1 MARIHTSLINE
12 NECIG
17 DSLSS
22 INVSFENLDNS
33 VQSLSSH
40 IALQAT
46 TNTNQSSLISNL
58 DAEITDVTTQVFA
71 PGSILQIK
79 YKESSIVQDI
89 TSPNIAQI
97 SNLILSIT
105 PKRANS
111 KILLQ
116 ANINSN
122 GRYVASYGFLQIF
135 SAGSAQGIGGV
146 TNSNSVNAI
155 ATTYF
160 GDNVDTNMHNTS
172 ITYLHT
178 PSYSLGQTLSYAP
191 GACSSW
197 GGTSQLLRI
206 NNRTTY
212 NDMFSVST
220 ITLTEIAT

>member
-33 VQSLSSH
+33 VQSLSGLV
-40 IALQAT
+40 ALQAT

-71 PGSILQIK
+71 PNSILQIV
-79 YKESSIVQDI
+79 YKESSVVQDI

-97 SNLILSIT
+97 NDLILSIT
-105 PKRANS
+105 PKKANS

-135 SAGSAQGIGGV
+135 SAGSTQRIGGV
-146 TNSNSVNAI
+146 NNTNSENAI
-155 ATTYF
+155 ATTFF
-160 GDNVDTNMHNTS
+160 GENVSTNMYNTS

-197 GGTSQLLRI
+197 NGTSRLLKI
-206 NNRTTY
+206 NNRSN

>member
-1 MARIHTSLINE
+1 MARIHTSFIDE

-22 INVSFENLDNS
+22 INVNFENLDNS
-33 VQSLSSH
+33 VQGLSGHVAS
-40 IALQAT
+40 QAA
-46 TNTNQSSLISNL
+46 TNTAQSTLITNL
-58 DAEITDVTTQVFA
+58 NAGVANVTTQVFA
-71 PGSILQIK
+71 PGSILQMV

-97 SNLILSIT
+97 SNLVLSIT

-146 TNSNSVNAI
+146 TNSNSLNAI

-160 GDNVDTNMHNTS
+160 GDNVGTNMHNTS

-178 PSYSLGQTLSYAP
+178 PSYSLGNTLSYAP

-197 GGTSQLLRI
+197 SGTSQLLRI
-206 NNRTTY
+206 NNRVTY

>member
-1 MARIHTSLINE
+1 MARIHTSFINE

-33 VQSLSSH
+33 VQSLSGHVAS
-40 IALQAT
+40 QAA
-46 TNTNQSSLISNL
+46 TNTAQSALITNL
-58 DAEITDVTTQVFA
+58 NAGVVNVTTQVFA

-97 SNLILSIT
+97 SNLVLSIT

-135 SAGSAQGIGGV
+135 SAGSAQRIGGV
-146 TNSNSVNAI
+146 TNSNSANAI

-160 GDNVDTNMHNTS
+160 GDNVDTNMRNTS

-178 PSYSLGQTLSYAP
+178 PSYSLGNTISYAP

-197 GGTSQLLRI
+197 KGTNRLLRI
-206 NNRTTY
+206 NNRDTY
-212 NDMFSVST
+212 DDMFSVST

>member
-33 VQSLSSH
+33 VQSLSGLV
-40 IALQAT
+40 ALQAT

-71 PGSILQIK
+71 PNSILQIV
-79 YKESSIVQDI
+79 YKESSVVQDI

-97 SNLILSIT
+97 NDLILSIT
-105 PKRANS
+105 PKKANS

-135 SAGSAQGIGGV
+135 SAGSTQRIGGV
-146 TNSNSVNAI
+146 NNTNSENAI
-155 ATTYF
+155 ATTFF
-160 GDNVDTNMHNTS
+160 GENVSTNMYNTS

-197 GGTSQLLRI
+197 NGTSQLLKI
-206 NNRTTY
+206 NNRSN